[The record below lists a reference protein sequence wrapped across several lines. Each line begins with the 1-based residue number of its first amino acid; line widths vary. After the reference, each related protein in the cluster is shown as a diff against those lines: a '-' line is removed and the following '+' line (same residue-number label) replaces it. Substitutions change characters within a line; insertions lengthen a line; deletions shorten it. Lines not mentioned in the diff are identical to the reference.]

1 MIAVADELLQLV
13 LEAVEVSYCP
23 WLKLR
28 EGKQSGNYGSSHSQK
43 SFTFHM

>member
-23 WLKLR
+23 WLKLIK
-28 EGKQSGNYGSSHSQK
+28 GG
-43 SFTFHM
+43 